1 MPSLHPL
8 NTSQS
13 TPEKTLSI
21 FVRFESD
28 LNLLRDA
35 NLYETRGIKIQF
47 SEIIDT
53 AVINL
58 MKAVEVLRR

>member
-13 TPEKTLSI
+13 TPEKSVSI
-21 FVRFESD
+21 FARFESD
-28 LNLLRDA
+28 LNLLKGKF
-35 NLYETRGIKIQF
+35 EPQTRGIKIQF

-53 AVINL
+53 AVIHL